1 MKNIKKPEIK
11 KNDKKNTLKTN
22 LKKVVTSIVE
32 EKEATKKGKQLKKV
46 DVFAD
51 EDEMSLEPTKNLEK
65 PKESNSSPNPREM
78 RILKRDQNKLKQ
90 IEIKF

>member
-1 MKNIKKPEIK
+1 MI
-11 KNDKKNTLKTN
+11 KKNTLKTN

-32 EKEATKKGKQLKKV
+32 EKETTKTKKGKQLKKV

-78 RILKRDQNKLKQ
+78 RILKKRDQNKLKQ